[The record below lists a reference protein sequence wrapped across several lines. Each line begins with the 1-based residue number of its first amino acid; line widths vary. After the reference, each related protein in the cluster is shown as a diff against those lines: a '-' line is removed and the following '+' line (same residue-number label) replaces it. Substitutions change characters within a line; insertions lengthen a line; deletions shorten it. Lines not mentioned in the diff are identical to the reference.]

1 MRHAR
6 RAGAL
11 GRVRGG
17 RAVYLLMLGAF
28 VAIAVAPSGAAARK
42 TRHRHHHHHASFAHQ
57 LRSASA
63 ARARADRL
71 LVRRAHAVRR
81 CRESLP
87 PHHCGSRRRALQRA
101 GVRLS
106 RRDLRLARLATRP
119 PAGNPARAPGLRVLG
134 GVLTWRRVPHARL
147 YVIVRKVPG
156 QGDQFLVTRRTS
168 IRPPAVPGQTVSY
181 SARAAVADSSW
192 APQVAIGY
200 RPGASRRA
208 RKTAPTVRA
217 AGRTLRWNRVG
228 KVTTYVLVTSQPGKA
243 NRYSEVTGTHV
254 TPPAVA
260 ATVNYSVRTAVRG
273 SSWSLTATIPYGSTP
288 PSAPPAAAGP
298 SKMLVGLNAGN
309 FGTSGVSDIKNAV
322 GLVRLD
328 STVGGTTV
336 RNFANAG
343 VKVELDFSGPY
354 TSAGVSALNA
364 ASWVSNALSW
374 YAANCNPTSCPFVE
388 VLNEPWW
395 PRWWGTNADSQ
406 ANADAYAR
414 ILQGTWA
421 AFHSRYGS
429 GAPKLLAACENADWN
444 NYWCSEWRNSS
455 AVANASQYVDG
466 VTVHPYGGTGNRA
479 QSALGTRSEVT
490 TAYAVSGKPV
500 YVTEVG
506 WPTATQCGPT
516 GDSLQWSQA
525 DQATNITNFME
536 WARGLGYVAAAMYF
550 NYRDF
555 DSCDWY
561 GIETQS
567 GAHKP
572 GYNAL
577 KAEAA
582 K

>member
-1 MRHAR
+1 
-6 RAGAL
+6 
-11 GRVRGG
+11 V
-17 RAVYLLMLGAF
+17 
-28 VAIAVAPSGAAARK
+28 
-42 TRHRHHHHHASFAHQ
+42 Q
-57 LRSASA
+57 
-63 ARARADRL
+63 
-71 LVRRAHAVRR
+71 
-81 CRESLP
+81 SLP

-106 RRDLRLARLATRP
+106 RRDSRLARLATRP
-119 PAGNPARAPGLRVLG
+119 PAGKAVRAPGLRVVG
-134 GVLTWRRVPHARL
+134 GVLRLRRVRHARL
-147 YVIVRKVPG
+147 YIVVRKVPG

-168 IRPPAVPGQTVSY
+168 IRPPAIPGQTVSY
-181 SARAAVADSSW
+181 SARAAVAGSPW

-200 RPGASRRA
+200 RPGVSRHA
-208 RKTAPTVRA
+208 RQTAPTLRA
-217 AGRTLRWNRVG
+217 VGRTLRWNRVG
-228 KVTTYVLVTSQPGKA
+228 KVTTYVLVTSRPGRP
-243 NRYSEVTGTHV
+243 NRYSEVSGTHA
-254 TPPAVA
+254 TPPVA
-260 ATVNYSVRTAVRG
+260 PGATVNYSVRTAVVR
-273 SSWSLTATIPYGSTP
+273 SSWSVTASIGYGGSTT
-288 PSAPPAAAGP
+288 PSAPPAAGGP
-298 SKMLVGLNAGN
+298 SKMVVGLNAGN
-309 FGTSGVSDIKNAV
+309 FGTSGVADVKNAV

-328 STVGGTTV
+328 STLGGTTV
-336 RNFANAG
+336 RNFTNAG

-354 TSAGVSALNA
+354 NGGGVGALNA
-364 ASWVSNALSW
+364 ASWVSSTLSW
-374 YAANCNPTSCPFVE
+374 YAANCNPSACPFVE

-395 PRWWGTNADSQ
+395 PRWWGSNADSQ

-414 ILQGTWA
+414 ILQATWT

-429 GAPKLLAACENADWN
+429 GAPKILASCENSDWN

-455 AVANASQYVDG
+455 AVANASQYADG

-490 TAYAVSGKPV
+490 TAYSITGKPV

-536 WARGLGYVAAAMYF
+536 WARGLGYVAAVMYF

-555 DSCDWY
+555 GSCTWY

-567 GAHKP
+567 GAHKA

>member
-1 MRHAR
+1 
-6 RAGAL
+6 
-11 GRVRGG
+11 
-17 RAVYLLMLGAF
+17 
-28 VAIAVAPSGAAARK
+28 
-42 TRHRHHHHHASFAHQ
+42 
-57 LRSASA
+57 
-63 ARARADRL
+63 
-71 LVRRAHAVRR
+71 
-81 CRESLP
+81 
-87 PHHCGSRRRALQRA
+87 
-101 GVRLS
+101 
-106 RRDLRLARLATRP
+106 
-119 PAGNPARAPGLRVLG
+119 
-134 GVLTWRRVPHARL
+134 
-147 YVIVRKVPG
+147 
-156 QGDQFLVTRRTS
+156 
-168 IRPPAVPGQTVSY
+168 
-181 SARAAVADSSW
+181 
-192 APQVAIGY
+192 
-200 RPGASRRA
+200 
-208 RKTAPTVRA
+208 
-217 AGRTLRWNRVG
+217 
-228 KVTTYVLVTSQPGKA
+228 
-243 NRYSEVTGTHV
+243 
-254 TPPAVA
+254 
-260 ATVNYSVRTAVRG
+260 
-273 SSWSLTATIPYGSTP
+273 
-288 PSAPPAAAGP
+288 
-298 SKMLVGLNAGN
+298 MLVGLNAGN
-309 FGTSGVSDIKNAV
+309 FGTSGVADVKNAV

-328 STVGGTTV
+328 STVGGNTV
-336 RNFANAG
+336 RNFTNAG

-354 TSAGVSALNA
+354 SSSGVSALNA
-364 ASWVSNALSW
+364 ASWVSNTISW
-374 YAANCNPTSCPFVE
+374 YAANCNPATCPFVE

-395 PRWWGTNADSQ
+395 PRWWGANADSQ

-414 ILQGTWA
+414 ILQATWT
-421 AFHSRYGS
+421 AFHSRYGA

-444 NYWCSEWRNSS
+444 NYWCNEWRNSS

-525 DQATNITNFME
+525 DQAANITSFME

-555 DSCDWY
+555 DSCNWY